1 MASKVM
7 VIVSTAEKKKALT
20 GIMYAVNAQ
29 KNKWVDDIKVIFFGP
44 FENLMCEDEDVVQAA
59 SQLLD
64 YQTPIACKFLSDRDG
79 ISNKLEELGVNVDYV
94 GSLISGYI
102 AEGPACLLRRPQKSA
117 ATSRAGGMRKDP
129 RRGRG
134 AMLCWWSLI
143 FNKNF
148 GFMLRFF

>member
-94 GSLISGYI
+94 GSLISGDI
-102 AEGPACLLRRPQKSA
+102 AEGYVPLV
-117 ATSRAGGMRKDP
+117 
-129 RRGRG
+129 
-134 AMLCWWSLI
+134 
-143 FNKNF
+143 F
-148 GFMLRFF
+148 

>member
-7 VIVSTAEKKKALT
+7 IILSTEEKKKALT

-29 KNKWVDDIKVIFFGP
+29 KNKWVDDMKVIFFGP

-79 ISNKLEELGVNVDYV
+79 ISDKLEGLGVNVDYV
-94 GSLISGYI
+94 GSLISGYL
-102 AEGPACLLRRPQKSA
+102 AEGYIPLV
-117 ATSRAGGMRKDP
+117 
-129 RRGRG
+129 
-134 AMLCWWSLI
+134 
-143 FNKNF
+143 F
-148 GFMLRFF
+148 

>member
-1 MASKVM
+1 MASKIM
-7 VIVSTAEKKKALT
+7 IILSTAEKQKALT

-44 FENLMCEDEDVVQAA
+44 FENLMCEDEEIVQAA

-79 ISNKLEELGVNVDYV
+79 ISDKLEELGVNLDEV

-102 AEGPACLLRRPQKSA
+102 EEGYSPDAY
-117 ATSRAGGMRKDP
+117 MRDSNMINDLQ
-129 RRGRG
+129 GR
-134 AMLCWWSLI
+134 
-143 FNKNF
+143 
-148 GFMLRFF
+148 